1 MQTTEKI
8 WMNGNF
14 VAWDEARVHVL
25 THALNYGT
33 GVFEGIRA
41 YSTPKGTGVF
51 RLTAHLERLR
61 RSASLY
67 EMELG
72 YSVSEMAAAVHE
84 TIGVNGVDSC
94 YVRPIVFRGYGP
106 MGLYAMNNPVDV
118 AVAVWPWGA
127 YLGEDALEQGV
138 RCKISSYRRYGPNT
152 LPPAAKASGQYINSV
167 LAKHEAS
174 RAGYDEAILLNEQGY
189 LADGSGENVFVVRN
203 GVLHTPPTSDSCL
216 PGITRD
222 SIMLIARELGY
233 EVKEVNLVRTDL
245 YFADEVFLCGTA
257 AEVTPVA
264 SVDDQATGGRGPVT
278 EELQRVFF
286 DVVNGRDQRFGELLE
301 FPITAT
307 VGS

>member
-8 WMNGNF
+8 WFNGNF
-14 VAWDEARVHVL
+14 VPWDEARVHVL
-25 THALNYGT
+25 THALHYGT

-41 YSTPKGTGVF
+41 YATPKGTGVF
-51 RLTAHLERLR
+51 RLGAHLDRLR

-67 EMELG
+67 EMEIPFSAQEL
-72 YSVSEMAAAVHE
+72 AAAVHD
-84 TIGVNGVDSC
+84 TIAGNGVDSC
-94 YVRPIVFRGYGP
+94 YIRPIVFRGYGP
-106 MGLYAMNNPVDV
+106 MGLYALNNPVDV
-118 AVAVWPWGA
+118 AIAVWPWGA
-127 YLGEDALEQGV
+127 YLGEDALETGV

-174 RAGYDEAILLNEQGY
+174 RCGYDEAILLNEQGY
-189 LADGSGENVFVVRN
+189 IADGSGENVFVVRD
-203 GVLHTPPTSDSCL
+203 GVLYTPPAVDSCL

-222 SIMLIARELGY
+222 SVVAIAGRLGLEVRETS
-233 EVKEVNLVRTDL
+233 LVRTDL

-264 SVDDQATGGRGPVT
+264 SVDDHPCGGRGPIT
-278 EELQRVFF
+278 HQIQQVFF
-286 DVVNGRDQRFGELLE
+286 DVVAGRDERFAEFLE
-301 FPITAT
+301 FPARAA

>member
-8 WMNGNF
+8 WMNGSF
-14 VAWDEARVHVL
+14 VAWDDAKVHVL
-25 THALNYGT
+25 THALHYGT

-41 YSTPKGTGVF
+41 YETPKGTGVF

-61 RSASLY
+61 RSAALY
-67 EMELG
+67 EMQLP
-72 YSVSEMAAAVHE
+72 YTVPEMANAIHE
-84 TIGVNGVDSC
+84 TIGANNISSC
-94 YVRPIVFRGYGP
+94 YVRPLVFRGYGP

-138 RCKISSYRRYGPNT
+138 RCKISSFRRYGPNT

-174 RAGYDEAILLNEQGY
+174 RCGYDEAILLNEQGSI
-189 LADGSGENVFVVRN
+189 ADGSGENVFVVRD

-233 EVKEVNLVRTDL
+233 EVREVNLVRTDL

-264 SVDDQATGGRGPVT
+264 SVDDQPTGGRGPVT
-278 EELQRVFF
+278 ERIQSVFF
-286 DVVNGRDQRFGELLE
+286 DVVNGRDGRFGDFLE
-301 FPITAT
+301 FPAATA
-307 VGS
+307 VRS

>member
-25 THALNYGT
+25 SHALHYGT

-61 RSASLY
+61 RSAALY

-301 FPITAT
+301 FPVAAT

>member
-25 THALNYGT
+25 THALHYGT

-301 FPITAT
+301 FPVAAT

>member
-1 MQTTEKI
+1 
-8 WMNGNF
+8 
-14 VAWDEARVHVL
+14 
-25 THALNYGT
+25 
-33 GVFEGIRA
+33 
-41 YSTPKGTGVF
+41 
-51 RLTAHLERLR
+51 
-61 RSASLY
+61 
-67 EMELG
+67 MELG

-301 FPITAT
+301 FPVAAT

>member
-1 MQTTEKI
+1 
-8 WMNGNF
+8 
-14 VAWDEARVHVL
+14 
-25 THALNYGT
+25 
-33 GVFEGIRA
+33 
-41 YSTPKGTGVF
+41 
-51 RLTAHLERLR
+51 
-61 RSASLY
+61 
-67 EMELG
+67 
-72 YSVSEMAAAVHE
+72 VHE

-301 FPITAT
+301 FPVAAT

>member
-25 THALNYGT
+25 THALHYGT

-203 GVLHTPPTSDSCL
+203 GVLHTPPTGDSCL